1 MKRIVEFIS
10 GKKTYI
16 GIVAGIVY
24 SVLVYFNVVPYN
36 QMVVTIIT
44 GWTGVS
50 AVAHISK
57 SGQ

>member
-1 MKRIVEFIS
+1 MLS
-10 GKKTYI
+10 GRKTYI